1 MLSDREL
8 QAYGADALLHWLQ
21 LASHPRVKYRDLL
34 CLYVGLQLALTV
46 EHLRNDPGDAQ
57 KPLVLSD
64 YRSLRD
70 GLFRRGPLLYR
81 SGLQHSDLAE

>member
-8 QAYGADALLHWLQ
+8 QAYGTDALLHWLQ

-46 EHLRNDPGDAQ
+46 EHLRNDP
-57 KPLVLSD
+57 
-64 YRSLRD
+64 
-70 GLFRRGPLLYR
+70 
-81 SGLQHSDLAE
+81 